1 MRAGVLRH
9 RVRLQNLTT
18 VVDPNTGYRTNE
30 WVDDAPQPPAGLPA
44 EVVPLSGRE
53 FLAAAAQQSKVSVR
67 ITIRYRPGVNHRQRL
82 LHGGQILNIE
92 AVLPDNRSGREWLT
106 LMCSEGVNDG

>member
-1 MRAGVLRH
+1 
-9 RVRLQNLTT
+9 VRLQSQTT
-18 VVDPNTGYRTNE
+18 VTDPDTGYRTE
-30 WVDDAPQPPAGLPA
+30 VWADVAPQPQAGLPA

-53 FLAAAAQQSKVSVR
+53 FIAAAAQQSKVSTR
-67 ITIRYRPGVNHRQRL
+67 ITIRWRAGVNHLQRL
-82 LHGGQILNIE
+82 LYDGRVFNIE